1 MDTATVIMVS
11 LAPSIRSVKS
21 QPSDTPFAT
30 RGVKSVE
37 VRIDDEED
45 VQYVHMEDPSATEI
59 TFVRAPCPS
68 KEVMYVRCSE
78 LECGVQSL
86 HAKSSS
92 RGLNKMAEPGDWP
105 WHVALFKEEVHE

>member
-1 MDTATVIMVS
+1 M
-11 LAPSIRSVKS
+11 R
-21 QPSDTPFAT
+21 

-37 VRIDDEED
+37 VRIDDEEN

-78 LECGVQSL
+78 LGTKNILRS
-86 HAKSSS
+86 
-92 RGLNKMAEPGDWP
+92 NKKFCSVSTSYRITVIYA
-105 WHVALFKEEVHE
+105 

>member
-1 MDTATVIMVS
+1 MCWEIEFNLIEASYFTH
-11 LAPSIRSVKS
+11 
-21 QPSDTPFAT
+21 

-78 LECGVQSL
+78 LGTL
-86 HAKSSS
+86 
-92 RGLNKMAEPGDWP
+92 
-105 WHVALFKEEVHE
+105 

>member
-1 MDTATVIMVS
+1 M
-11 LAPSIRSVKS
+11 
-21 QPSDTPFAT
+21 
-30 RGVKSVE
+30 E

-78 LECGVQSL
+78 LGTS
-86 HAKSSS
+86 
-92 RGLNKMAEPGDWP
+92 
-105 WHVALFKEEVHE
+105 